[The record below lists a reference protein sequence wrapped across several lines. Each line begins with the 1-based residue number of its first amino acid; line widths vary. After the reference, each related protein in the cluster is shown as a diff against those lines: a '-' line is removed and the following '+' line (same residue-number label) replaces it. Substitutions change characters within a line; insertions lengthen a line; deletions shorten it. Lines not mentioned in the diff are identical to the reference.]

1 MFEPMYE
8 GTDHINIYSK
18 SSLKLGRALSNF
30 AHSPFTHPELGE
42 FESMEG
48 LYYYLKTG
56 QQFEELR
63 NLYGWVA
70 KKAGNEL
77 VTKLTKQLGE
87 TACIEPDEELLVECL
102 YCKVKQNPTIKKML
116 KKSNLPFAHYY
127 YYGKIDN
134 CKVVNAPNG
143 DWLIDGYTEIR
154 FQLKNL

>member
-30 AHSPFTHPELGE
+30 AHTPFTHPELGE

-63 NLYGWVA
+63 NLYSWVA
-70 KKAGNEL
+70 KKVGTEL
-77 VTKLTKQLGE
+77 VKQLGKE
-87 TACIEPDEELLVECL
+87 NCSELNEDLLIDCL
-102 YCKVKQNPTIKKML
+102 YCKVEQNRSLQVML
-116 KKSNLPFAHYY
+116 MKSNLPFAHYY
-127 YYGKIDN
+127 YYGAINN
-134 CKVVNAPNG
+134 CKVVDAPNG

-154 FQLKNL
+154 YKLKQK